1 MGKKTMSRK
10 MDDKTPR
17 SLRLHGA
24 NLATQHRAINAVA
37 IVAVTDVQGRITYVN
52 DKFCAISGYER
63 TELLG
68 NNHRILKSGT
78 HSADLFRDMYRTIA
92 KGGIWRGEVCNK
104 SKSGA
109 LYWVDTIIV
118 PRLNRQ
124 NKPEAYMSIRFDIT
138 ARKAAEASLAAHR
151 QLVEA
156 IIAEVD
162 DRTCM
167 LTPQKG
173 ADLRVS
179 GVAEVVSDAPAP
191 VHEASLGILGRN
203 FRAAPCAV
211 HLVGLDHFRALN
223 ECYGRTF
230 GDKVLYEVASL
241 LRRAAGTVNHVLSL
255 GGDEFAILQS
265 AVSDEAEA
273 AAFARHVLTMVEA
286 KEIVVEGIGLRLSA
300 SSGVF
305 LAHRAKPL
313 KAALAQARIALGAA
327 KRGGRSKFDIYRA
340 EMQTQMQ
347 ARQSIERDL
356 RNAAA
361 RREFAVHYQ
370 PIIDASTGRMAS
382 AEALVR
388 WQHPTRGLVAA
399 GEFIPIAEESGL
411 ICEIGNSVLAQA
423 CTDAMAWPEDINVAV
438 NLSAVQFR
446 RGRVREMVAE
456 ALRISRLPAERL
468 ELEITESAL
477 LEASYENLETLHQL
491 RALGIKIALDDFG
504 TGYSSLSYLQVFPF
518 DKIKIDRVFISK
530 LDNRSERAVA
540 IVRAVTRLAA
550 ELGITVVAEGVEK
563 ADQLAEAVRA
573 GCSEVQGYLCGHPR
587 PQHEHLQLVR
597 LHAESTAA

>member
-1 MGKKTMSRK
+1 MFCMPGAISQRDRKFEVHMGKKTMSRK

-241 LRRAAGTVNHVLSL
+241 LRRAAGTVNHVDF
-255 GGDEFAILQS
+255 GTK
-265 AVSDEAEA
+265 VA
-273 AAFARHVLTMVEA
+273 AHHVLALESGQSRTLF
-286 KEIVVEGIGLRLSA
+286 LRLSDA
-300 SSGVF
+300 IHPEPFADAEAIVGVESRGF
-305 LAHRAKPL
+305 LFGAPVALELGLPFVPVRKPGKL
-313 KAALAQARIALGAA
+313 PAARMSVEYSLEYGQSQLDIHEDALTHGARTFIIDDLLATGGTALAAA
-327 KRGGRSKFDIYRA
+327 KLVELVGGTVAGFGFV
-340 EMQTQMQ
+340 
-347 ARQSIERDL
+347 IELDAL
-356 RNAAA
+356 KG
-361 RREFAVHYQ
+361 REK
-370 PIIDASTGRMAS
+370 
-382 AEALVR
+382 
-388 WQHPTRGLVAA
+388 
-399 GEFIPIAEESGL
+399 
-411 ICEIGNSVLAQA
+411 
-423 CTDAMAWPEDINVAV
+423 
-438 NLSAVQFR
+438 
-446 RGRVREMVAE
+446 
-456 ALRISRLPAERL
+456 L
-468 ELEITESAL
+468 E
-477 LEASYENLETLHQL
+477 
-491 RALGIKIALDDFG
+491 
-504 TGYSSLSYLQVFPF
+504 GYS
-518 DKIKIDRVFISK
+518 
-530 LDNRSERAVA
+530 
-540 IVRAVTRLAA
+540 VTS
-550 ELGITVVAEGVEK
+550 VMH
-563 ADQLAEAVRA
+563 
-573 GCSEVQGYLCGHPR
+573 Y
-587 PQHEHLQLVR
+587 
-597 LHAESTAA
+597 